1 MNINDFINHF
11 EYRNNKIRN
20 HKMDL
25 PDGVL
30 AYRLLKS
37 ANLTVETQQLT
48 QSTLSEITYDNMK
61 KTVEGYFRST
71 WLCQSGRRVYY
82 KN

>member
-11 EYRNNKIRN
+11 EYLNNKIRN
-20 HKMDL
+20 HEMDL

-37 ANLTVETQQLT
+37 ANLTVEKQQLA
-48 QSTLSEITYDNMK
+48 
-61 KTVEGYFRST
+61 
-71 WLCQSGRRVYY
+71 
-82 KN
+82 